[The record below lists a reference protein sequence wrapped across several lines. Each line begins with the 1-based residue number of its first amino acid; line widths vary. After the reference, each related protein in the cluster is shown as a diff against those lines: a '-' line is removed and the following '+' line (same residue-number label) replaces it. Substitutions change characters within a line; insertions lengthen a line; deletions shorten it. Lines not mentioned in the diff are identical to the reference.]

1 MVVEESKNNFLLK
14 YFKIYFWQLI
24 ALVTNLGSMFIV
36 LPFLTVNQ
44 DLYGIYAIVISLSI
58 FFSYA
63 DIGFIYSAQKYAA
76 EFFINNNK
84 LGELKIIGFSIFLT
98 SLVII
103 FISLILGI
111 ILNDPEIVIKGISSN
126 YENFLISKKLF
137 FLLIISAFITIPLKL
152 CQLIFSIRLEEYVMQ
167 RINISANIIR
177 LFSIIFLFSNGK
189 YLIVEYFALIQLLNI
204 IVVFICFYIINKK
217 YSIKFKEII
226 TFIKF
231 DKVQFIKSKYLAF
244 SGFYIM
250 IIWILYYELDQ
261 IVIGKF
267 LGSSDVAIYAI
278 GFSLLSFIRGLFG
291 ILYSPFNH
299 RFNYFTGLKDY
310 DGLKNYYKTIV
321 INLSPIIIGFIAS
334 FYLLMDNLV
343 ISWVGITFVN
353 SIIIGKILILC
364 NLFAFISYPT
374 SMLLKSLVQL
384 KKFNIFNSLMPIVF
398 FSIIYF
404 HFEETGLVIFAYSKF
419 TVFFL
424 LAIFYAIFYK
434 NYIKESII
442 KIINNFFLS
451 HLIPLLSII
460 AYSNFIKHFLP
471 YSKSSIN
478 LLIILVAI
486 STCIL
491 VYYFVFFL
499 LNKSSRNYF
508 FVRINYLL
516 SSFK

>member
-126 YENFLISKKLF
+126 YENLFISKKLF
-137 FLLIISAFITIPLKL
+137 FLLIISALITIPLKL
-152 CQLIFSIRLEEYVMQ
+152 CQLIFSIRLEEYIMQ
-167 RINISANIIR
+167 RINIIANIIR
-177 LFSIIFLFSNGK
+177 LSSIIFLFSDGK
-189 YLIVEYFALIQLLNI
+189 YLIVEYFALIQVLNL
-204 IVVFICFYIINKK
+204 IVVIACFYTINKK

-226 TFIKF
+226 KYVKF
-231 DKVQFIKSKYLAF
+231 DKVQFKNSKYLAF

-250 IIWILYYELDQ
+250 LIWILYYELDQ
-261 IVIGKF
+261 IIIGKYI
-267 LGSSDVAIYAI
+267 GPNEVAIYAV

-334 FYLLMDNLV
+334 FYLFMDNLV
-343 ISWVGITFVN
+343 LSWVGITFEN

-364 NLFAFISYPT
+364 NFFAFVSYPT
-374 SMLLKSLVQL
+374 SMLLKALVKL
-384 KKFNIFNSLMPIVF
+384 KKFNIFYSFIPIVF
-398 FSIIYF
+398 FSIIF
-404 HFEETGLVIFAYSKF
+404 FGIDKMGISVIAYSKLIAF
-419 TVFFL
+419 TL
-424 LAIFYAIFYK
+424 IAIYYIIYYK
-434 NYIKESII
+434 IYLSESII

-451 HLIPLLSII
+451 HLIPVLSII
-460 AYSNFIKHFLP
+460 AYTNFIKHFLP

-478 LLIILVAI
+478 LLIILAAI
-486 STCIL
+486 STSIL
-491 VYYFVFFL
+491 IYYFVFFL

-508 FVRINYLL
+508 FVRLNYLL
-516 SSFK
+516 KSIK